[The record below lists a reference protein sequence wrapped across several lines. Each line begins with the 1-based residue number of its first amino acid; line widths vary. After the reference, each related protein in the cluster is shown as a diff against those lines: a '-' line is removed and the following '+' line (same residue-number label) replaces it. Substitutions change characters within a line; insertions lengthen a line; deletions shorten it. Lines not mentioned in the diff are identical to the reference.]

1 MPSQGHWLPGV
12 VSEKTGMPGA
22 LVVHLARMSRSV
34 SPDGTANLT
43 DGKTKKD
50 PAIPI
55 LNGFPAT
62 KMADSPPGKKDSPHG
77 PNMKEA
83 GSAMNMLQ
91 RALMLMTISR
101 RCATENGAKTRP
113 DTAPSASGTAAPNL
127 NKNLNGWMPM
137 TETNHDEYTPRRT
150 LSAGKSV

>member
-22 LVVHLARMSRSV
+22 HVAHLARMNRTASL
-34 SPDGTANLT
+34 DEMANLT

-50 PAIPI
+50 PAIPM
-55 LNGFPAT
+55 LNGFPAI
-62 KMADSPPGKKDSPHG
+62 KMAGSQPGKKGSPHD

-83 GSAMNMLQ
+83 GSAMNRLQ
-91 RALMLMTISR
+91 RALMLMTIKR
-101 RCATENGAKTRP
+101 RYATESGAKTRP
-113 DTAPSASGTAAPNL
+113 DTAPSAIGTEAPNL
-127 NKNLNGWMPM
+127 NRSPNGWIPM
-137 TETNHDEYTPRRT
+137 TETNHDEHTHRRT